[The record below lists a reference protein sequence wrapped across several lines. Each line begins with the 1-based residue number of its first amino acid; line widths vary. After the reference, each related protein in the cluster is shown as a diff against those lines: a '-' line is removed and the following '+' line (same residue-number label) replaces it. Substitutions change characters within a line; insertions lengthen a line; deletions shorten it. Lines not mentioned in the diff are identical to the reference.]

1 MCGGGET
8 SRRQLVHIR
17 LIRVLQKFAH
27 PNSIQII
34 ATNQLCEWI
43 QRKSNLFLTLKL
55 DFTSVDYS
63 IRNNIQTILFHL
75 FLYCKKLFHTMR
87 IISLDRVKRTTQVQK
102 LHTRAHR

>member
-17 LIRVLQKFAH
+17 LIRVIQKFAH

-63 IRNNIQTILFHL
+63 ICNNIQTFYIVRSQNARSQKISRKKILNL
-75 FLYCKKLFHTMR
+75 
-87 IISLDRVKRTTQVQK
+87 I
-102 LHTRAHR
+102 